1 MVSQGAYCLLPR
13 LCLPGAELALAQAS
27 GGQGGLASRR
37 TVPQGWLHCYQPELS
52 TQRHNPLLQRQRHGG
67 AMDKR
72 GQIRAELDQA
82 FLPQV
87 RGQPGEAGA
96 VHPGLQPGQ
105 LYEKTGLAGADE
117 ALVTDQS
124 SNPADQDR
132 WAAGTQCQETYIP
145 IG

>member
-1 MVSQGAYCLLPR
+1 MVSQGAYCPLAR

-27 GGQGGLASRR
+27 GGQGGVASRR

-87 RGQPGEAGA
+87 RGQPDEVVVVRSGLQLGQLHEKAGA
-96 VHPGLQPGQ
+96 
-105 LYEKTGLAGADE
+105 AGVSE
-117 ALVTDQS
+117 PLVANQYSD
-124 SNPADQDR
+124 
-132 WAAGTQCQETYIP
+132 
-145 IG
+145 